1 MPSRRH
7 KSILVTGEVIGDHVN
22 LLVAGELN
30 SGTSP
35 RLEVEVRRFITEG
48 HTRIVLSMENVSLV
62 TSAGL
67 RVLLVLAKEI
77 RRMGGN
83 ISLYDCRPNVVEI
96 FEMTGFDNVLSLG
109 SSYENAVLEVGGSL
123 IGFID
128 HPEDGVSKPTWH

>member
-1 MPSRRH
+1 MSSARH
-7 KSILVTGEVIGDHVN
+7 KSILVTGEIIGDHVN
-22 LLVAGELN
+22 VLVAGELN

-35 RLEVEVRRFITEG
+35 RLEVEVRRFITDG

-77 RRMGGN
+77 RRQGGN
-83 ISLYDCRPNVVEI
+83 IALYDCRPNVLEI
-96 FEMTGFDNVLSLG
+96 FEMTGFDNVLLMS
-109 SSYENAVLEVGGSL
+109 SSYENAVFEVGASL

-128 HPEDGVSKPTWH
+128 QADGETGEPTWH

>member
-1 MPSRRH
+1 MSSSRH

-35 RLEVEVRRFITEG
+35 RLEAEVRRFIAQG
-48 HTRIVLSMENVSLV
+48 HNKVVMSLENVSLV

-77 RRMGGN
+77 RQSGGN
-83 ISLYDCRPNVVEI
+83 VALYDCQPNVLEI
-96 FEMTGFDNVLSLG
+96 FRMTGFDSILLLTP
-109 SSYENAVLEVGGSL
+109 SYEEAVFEVGASL
-123 IGFID
+123 VTFGE
-128 HPEDGVSKPTWH
+128 HAMEQVGKPTFH